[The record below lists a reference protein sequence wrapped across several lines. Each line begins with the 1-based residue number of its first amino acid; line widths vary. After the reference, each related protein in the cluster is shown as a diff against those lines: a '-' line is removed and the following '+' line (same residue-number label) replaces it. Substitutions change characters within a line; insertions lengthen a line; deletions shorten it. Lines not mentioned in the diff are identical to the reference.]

1 MLIYAVTQ
9 KSAALSNVG
18 VCLTVVQLIIPEN
31 SPTVDKY
38 STHKENKNG

>member
-1 MLIYAVTQ
+1 MLIYAVIQ

-18 VCLTVVQLIIPEN
+18 VCLTVVQLITPEN

-38 STHKENKNG
+38 SSQKQNKNG